1 MKTADCIQNVYCI
14 LGDNPSLKDLKRL
27 RKVLKQMIEEYT
39 EVYEEMD
46 AEYEMGRGAMPPG
59 YYERLGR

>member
-1 MKTADCIQNVYCI
+1 MKKAECIQHVHSI
-14 LGDNPSLKDLKRL
+14 LGDNPSLKDLKIL
-27 RKVLKQMIEEYT
+27 RKVLKQMIESYSEMYN
-39 EVYEEMD
+39 EMD